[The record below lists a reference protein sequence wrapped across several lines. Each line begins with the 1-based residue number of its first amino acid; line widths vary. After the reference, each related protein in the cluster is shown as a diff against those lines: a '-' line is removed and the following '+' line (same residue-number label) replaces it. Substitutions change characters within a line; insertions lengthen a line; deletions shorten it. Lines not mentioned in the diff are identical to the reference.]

1 VKQWL
6 YCLLV
11 VCVTLPLGATEMP
24 LNMTQGVTD
33 ISGKVYDLHMTILY
47 ICCAIG
53 LVVFGVMIYSMI
65 YHRKSKGAVAANFHE
80 STKVEIAWTV
90 IPFIILIAMA
100 IPATK
105 TLIAMEDPSD
115 ADLTIKVT
123 GSQWKWHYSYFDKD
137 IEFYSTLSTPRA
149 QIDGSEAK
157 GKHYL
162 LEVDKPLVLP
172 INQKVRFLMTSDDVI
187 HSWWV
192 PAFAV
197 KKDANPGF
205 INEAWTRID
214 KPGIYRGQCAELC
227 GKDHGFMPIVVQ
239 ALSETDFDNW
249 LVEQKQLASN
259 AAATAAA
266 SLSQTLSLE
275 ELTTQGEQV
284 YIASCAACHQPNGAG
299 LPGVF
304 PSLIGSPIIK
314 GPVDGHLNIVLH
326 GKPGTAMQAF
336 AKQLTAKEIAAVIT
350 FERNAWGNN
359 SGDAVQAADVSN
371 FSGSIKASAEANKAV
386 ADATSTI
393 AATTTVI
400 TDAATEKTTQAI
412 EAVAKVVTPEIV
424 AAADLPTLTLEQL
437 IAQGEQVYAT
447 ACAVCHQATGAGL
460 PGAFPSLI
468 GSPIIKGPVDGHLNI
483 VLYGKPGTAMQA
495 FATQLTAKEIA
506 AVITFERNAWGNN
519 SGDAI
524 QAADVSN
531 FSGSAE
537 ASTEASKALADPKG
551 IMAATATKVND
562 TVTENATQ
570 TAEAVA
576 KVVTTQAVAV
586 EDLPTLTLEQLIA
599 EGEQVYATTCAACHQ
614 ATGAGLPGAFPSL
627 IGSPIVSGP
636 VSGHI
641 DIVMHGKP
649 GSAMQAFSRQLSP
662 QKMAAVITY
671 ERNAWGNNSGEA
683 VQPADVA
690 SHGQ

>member
-1 VKQWL
+1 MKQWL

-11 VCVTLPLGATEMP
+11 VFVALPLGATEMP

-47 ICCAIG
+47 ICCVIG
-53 LVVFGVMIYSMI
+53 LVVFGIMIYSMI

-90 IPFIILIAMA
+90 IPFIILIGMA

-115 ADLTIKVT
+115 ADLTIKIT

-157 GKHYL
+157 GEHYL

-205 INEAWTRID
+205 INESWTRID

-239 ALSETDFDNW
+239 ALSEADFNNW

-259 AAATAAA
+259 AAAAAAA
-266 SLSQTLSLE
+266 SMSKTLSLE
-275 ELTTQGEQV
+275 ELTSQGEQI
-284 YIASCAACHQPNGAG
+284 YIARCAACHQPNGAG

-314 GPVDGHLNIVLH
+314 GPVNDHLNIVLN

-336 AKQLTAKEIAAVIT
+336 AKQLSAQEIAAVIT

-359 SGDAVQAADVSN
+359 SGDVVQAADIGNFLGSN
-371 FSGSIKASAEANKAV
+371 EASTESSKAV
-386 ADATSTI
+386 TDAASTI
-393 AATTTVI
+393 AATATDI
-400 TDAATEKTTQAI
+400 TDAVTDKANQVV
-412 EAVAKVVTPEIV
+412 EAVAETVVP
-424 AAADLPTLTLEQL
+424 
-437 IAQGEQVYAT
+437 
-447 ACAVCHQATGAGL
+447 
-460 PGAFPSLI
+460 
-468 GSPIIKGPVDGHLNI
+468 
-483 VLYGKPGTAMQA
+483 
-495 FATQLTAKEIA
+495 
-506 AVITFERNAWGNN
+506 
-519 SGDAI
+519 
-524 QAADVSN
+524 
-531 FSGSAE
+531 
-537 ASTEASKALADPKG
+537 
-551 IMAATATKVND
+551 
-562 TVTENATQ
+562 
-570 TAEAVA
+570 
-576 KVVTTQAVAV
+576 

-627 IGSPIVSGP
+627 IGSPVVTGP

-649 GSAMQAFSRQLSP
+649 GTAMQAFSGQLSP
-662 QKMAAVITY
+662 RKMAAVITY